1 VGRGC
6 QPRTAHRAPR
16 TLGQL
21 SNEAIPRQK
30 IISNEGIPSV
40 TIRVED
46 KNENESLEKI

>member
-1 VGRGC
+1 
-6 QPRTAHRAPR
+6 
-16 TLGQL
+16 LGQL